1 MARTAKR
8 FNALEKEKP
17 QELMATAAKTYRTGL
32 YGRLSSEK
40 GNRPSDSIDNQ
51 LAIMKNFIKLHPEFS
66 DYKVYTDSGFTGTNF
81 NRPAFTQ
88 LMDDVRAG
96 RINCI
101 IVKDLSRFGRDYLET
116 TNYIEVILPFL
127 DVRLISVNDHFDT
140 DEKSNGNKE
149 LEVTL
154 KNLVNDMYAK
164 DISKKISSTVQQN
177 MESGKNLCSHAPYG
191 YVIDR
196 DDPMRRLYP
205 NKDTAPILR
214 EIFQMVADGKTL
226 GKVAG
231 ILYEWRINSPGDYLK
246 TGKVYFEDDEEG
258 HLWISSTLSR
268 MLKNEVYLGHLAQGK
283 KRARLYNNE
292 KEHRVSKTEWV
303 IVENVHE
310 PIIPENLFH
319 EVGKILNGKWNRT
332 LEIRKNN
339 AQFPQKEDRYGGL
352 VYCACCGRRM
362 YFTSHINRKDEEK
375 PYREYMYSCMQSGVH
390 RGGKA
395 ASIMESRLERIVIEM
410 AKAEIRRLTDKGIT
424 VEHCRKVFDE
434 KRRECEKKLA
444 KLHDKKSRIE
454 HEQFCG
460 YQRYCLGEMGREEY
474 LSYQKHCEDEIKEI
488 GKRIAEADEAAA
500 DAKRLEERGIRM
512 VKSLYRLNGKKA
524 FTEEL
529 LHLLIKKITV
539 YPGKGSGIEIEW
551 NFSDEMFRV
560 DERSAG

>member
-8 FNALEKEKP
+8 FNALETEKVKECVVSTNKVYH
-17 QELMATAAKTYRTGL
+17 TAL
-32 YGRLSSEK
+32 YGRLSADRED
-40 GNRPSDSIDNQ
+40 RRSDSIVNQ
-51 LAIMKNFIKLHPEFS
+51 LSIMKNFIKLHPEFL

-88 LMDDVRAG
+88 MVDEVRAG
-96 RINCI
+96 KINCI

-127 DVRLISVNDHFDT
+127 GVRLISVNDHFDT
-140 DEKSNGNKE
+140 DEESNGNKE

-154 KNLVNDMYAK
+154 KNMVNDMYAK
-164 DISKKISSTVQQN
+164 DISKKISSTMQQN

-214 EIFQMVADGKTL
+214 EIFQMVADGKTM

-231 ILYEWRINSPGDYLK
+231 ILYERRINSPGDYLK
-246 TGKVYFEDDEEG
+246 TGKVFFENDEEG
-258 HLWISSTLSR
+258 RLWMSSTLSR
-268 MLKNEVYLGHLAQGK
+268 MLKNEVYIGHLAQGK

-303 IVENVHE
+303 IVENTHE
-310 PIIPENLFH
+310 PIVPEELFH
-319 EVGKILNGKWNRT
+319 EVGKILNNKWNRT

-339 AQFPQKEDRYGGL
+339 AQFPRKEDRYGGL
-352 VYCACCGRRM
+352 VYCAGCGRKM
-362 YFTSHINRKDEEK
+362 YFTSHINRKDETK
-375 PYREYMYSCMQSGVH
+375 PYREYIYSCMHSGVH

-395 ASIMESRLERIVIEM
+395 ASIMESRLGRIVIEM
-410 AKAEIRRLTDKGIT
+410 AKDEIRRLTDKGIT
-424 VEHCRKVFDE
+424 VEHCSKVFAE
-434 KRRECEKKLA
+434 KLKDCERKLA
-444 KLHDKKSRIE
+444 KLHDRKSRAE

-460 YQRYCLGEMGREEY
+460 YQRYCLGEMNREEY

-488 GKRIAEADEAAA
+488 GKRIADADEAVA
-500 DAKRLEERGIRM
+500 DAKRGGERGIRM

-539 YPGKGSGIEIEW
+539 YLGKGSGIEIEW
-551 NFSDEMFRV
+551 NFSDEVFHV
-560 DERSAG
+560 DGRSAG

>member
-375 PYREYMYSCMQSGVH
+375 PYREYMYSCMQRGVH

-395 ASIMESRLERIVIEM
+395 ASIMKAGWGGSSLKWQRL
-410 AKAEIRRLTDKGIT
+410 
-424 VEHCRKVFDE
+424 
-434 KRRECEKKLA
+434 
-444 KLHDKKSRIE
+444 
-454 HEQFCG
+454 
-460 YQRYCLGEMGREEY
+460 
-474 LSYQKHCEDEIKEI
+474 
-488 GKRIAEADEAAA
+488 
-500 DAKRLEERGIRM
+500 
-512 VKSLYRLNGKKA
+512 
-524 FTEEL
+524 
-529 LHLLIKKITV
+529 
-539 YPGKGSGIEIEW
+539 
-551 NFSDEMFRV
+551 
-560 DERSAG
+560 RSAGLRTRVSRWNIAGRCLTKNGGNVRKNWQNCMIRSQGLSMSSSVDTSGIVLGRWGGKSTCRIKSIVRMRLRRLGNGLQRLMKRRQTQSAWRSVASGWSSRCTG